1 MGAADGG
8 EAVPASARGRL
19 SVPRDLV
26 ERDARDWGV
35 GRRAAWAT
43 LAAPVIALGGVV
55 GLLLA
60 VRPMW
65 LALTAEDGP
74 LEWVQF
80 LVVVAIVAA
89 TAGLGLTSWRRGL
102 RAWGILYGLVAL
114 GALFVAIE
122 EISWGQRIVGLVT
135 PAELEEINR
144 QGETNVHNIPVIQN
158 LFGFAELAVAAY
170 AVVAPLIVA
179 VRRPAIPHLY
189 LAVPPLFL
197 AGLFLV
203 PAVYRLARY
212 TVVPEAGQTL
222 NRIAEVAELMLYV
235 AILAFV
241 LLALRRLRAEADTA
255 PR

>member
-1 MGAADGG
+1 MVAAEGD
-8 EAVPASARGRL
+8 EAVPAKSRGRM
-19 SVPRDLV
+19 SAARDLV

-35 GRRAAWAT
+35 GPRAAWAT
-43 LAAPVIALGGVV
+43 LATPFVV
-55 GLLLA
+55 LAGAVALLA
-60 VRPMW
+60 VRPVW

-80 LVVVAIVAA
+80 LVVVAIVGA
-89 TAGLGLTSWRRGL
+89 TAGLGLTGWRHGL
-102 RAWGILYGLVAL
+102 RVWGILYALVSL

-144 QGETNVHNIPVIQN
+144 QGETNVHNIPLVQN
-158 LFGFAELAVAAY
+158 LFGLAELVVAAY
-170 AVVAPLIVA
+170 AVVASMIVA
-179 VRRPAIPHLY
+179 MRRPAIPHLY
-189 LAVPPLFL
+189 LAVPPVLL

-222 NRIAEVAELMLYV
+222 NRIAEVAELMLYA

-241 LLALRRLRAEADTA
+241 LLALRRLRAEAGTA